1 MNVMTSLATIMLGA
15 ADNTFNFAMV
25 GPAIVLGITSMGSCI
40 GCYIAGAASHA
51 VMSRVEEGH
60 GKFIGMSAAP
70 ASQSIYGFILMLL
83 MSKAILA
90 GTLSPISGIAMG
102 IFSGIAIM
110 FSSIFQGKVC
120 ATGIQA
126 SAKQPAIFG
135 KCFAAVGIIE
145 SFALFTF
152 VFSIL
157 IM

>member
-1 MNVMTSLATIMLGA
+1 MDYG
-15 ADNTFNFAMV
+15 MV
-25 GPAIVLGITSMGSCI
+25 GPALVLGISSIGSSI

-70 ASQSIYGFILMLL
+70 SSQSIYGFILMIL
-83 MSKAILA
+83 MRNAIRA
-90 GTLSPISGIAMG
+90 GTLSPVSGIAMG
-102 IFSGIAIM
+102 IAVGFALFFSAVM
-110 FSSIFQGKVC
+110 QGKVC

-145 SFALFTF
+145 SFALFAF
-152 VFSIL
+152 VFAIL